1 MGQNYGNHSGRKT
14 AQEERGQQSRV
25 GSLDEKVAPAALR
38 AALLGWA
45 WSVPAS
51 PMGLRDGQCGA

>member
-1 MGQNYGNHSGRKT
+1 MGQNYGNHAGRKT

-38 AALLGWA
+38 AALLG
-45 WSVPAS
+45 
-51 PMGLRDGQCGA
+51 